1 MTMATMRTAV
11 RTDTFILET
20 ISSYFAEVSDLLGK
34 LPVDRLEQV
43 IYRLEDARW
52 KRQAVFICGNGGSAA
67 TSIHFA
73 CDLAK
78 GAMAENKPPIKARA
92 LCENTS
98 LVTAWA
104 NDASYDDIFTQCMEP
119 WIKSEDVL
127 IAISGSGNS
136 RNVINAVGMARA
148 VGATTIGF
156 TGFGGGK
163 LKDMVDICITVPSDS
178 MEQIEDVH
186 LLLCHL
192 ITSCLRKS
200 RPEDIRRV
208 TSRSLLFAPPKFIED
223 MSTR

>member
-1 MTMATMRTAV
+1 MREV
-11 RTDTFILET
+11 VFVGTDKSVLE
-20 ISSYFAEVSDLLGK
+20 SMNSYLAQVADVLGK
-34 LPVDRLEQV
+34 LPVEALEQM
-43 IYRLEDARW
+43 IYRLEEARW
-52 KRQAVFICGNGGSAA
+52 KRQQVFVCGNGGSAA
-67 TSIHFA
+67 TAIHFA
-73 CDLAK
+73 SDLAK
-78 GAMAENKPPIKARA
+78 GALAVNKPPIKARS

-98 LVTAWA
+98 LITAWA